1 MIAEKPLSSQDRV
14 PLPKKLAYAAPAFTL
29 AIVGIPVY
37 VYIPKFYTDVIGVSL
52 AAIGALIFL
61 VRIFDA
67 FSDPLLGLLSDRWRT
82 RWGRR
87 RPLIA
92 VGSVALSAVILFLFN
107 PPAEPGTA
115 GAAWFGVWIFLLFLF
130 WTIVQVPYEALGPE
144 ITSSFDERTALFGYR
159 DGALILGTL
168 VAASSPALVS
178 WLAGLD
184 AGAAGERSKFFW
196 ISVAYA
202 PLLTASCLWCISA
215 IREQPARVE
224 GGKAAHFLGGFG
236 EVLGNRPF
244 AILLL
249 SYTVSAFGSNLPA
262 TLILYYV
269 QYVLESPHADLFLL
283 IYFATGI
290 VCLPVWVLVSGRW
303 GKKEAWLTSM
313 VVNTGAFFAVFFL
326 GPGDGKLYGL
336 LVFISGIGFGATLA
350 LPSAMQA
357 DVIDYDELMSGQRRE
372 GLYVGF
378 WSVSKKLAAA
388 TGVGLALWLL
398 GRSGY
403 VPNVPQSEEVRW
415 MLRVL
420 YALVPCCCNV
430 LAFIIASRYPI
441 DRSAH
446 AAILKSVHEARS
458 GRTVCDPLRPSHCMS
473 WKSSSQYPGL

>member
-1 MIAEKPLSSQDRV
+1 MAAHKPQPPDERL
-14 PLPKKLAYAAPAFTL
+14 PLARKLAYAAPAFTL

-37 VYIPKFYTDVIGVSL
+37 VYIPKFYTDVVGVSL
-52 AAIGALIFL
+52 GTIGFLIFS

-67 FSDPLLGLLSDRWRT
+67 FSDPVLGFLSDRWRT

-92 VGSVALSAVILFLFN
+92 LGSLALSVSILFLFN
-107 PPAEPGTA
+107 PPAGPGTG
-115 GAAWFGVWIFLLFLF
+115 GAAWFGIWIFLLFLF
-130 WTIVQVPYEALGPE
+130 WTVVQVPYEALGPE
-144 ITSSFDERTALFGYR
+144 ITSSFDERTGLFSYR

-184 AGAAGERSKFFW
+184 AGAEGERSKFFW
-196 ISVAYA
+196 ISMAYA
-202 PLLTASCLWCISA
+202 PLLMASCLWCISV
-215 IREQPARVE
+215 IREQPARID
-224 GGKAAHFLGGFG
+224 GNNAGPLLGAFRD
-236 EVLGNRPF
+236 VLGNRPF
-244 AILLL
+244 VILLL

-290 VCLPVWVLVSGRW
+290 VCLPAWVLVSGRW

-313 VVNTGAFFAVFFL
+313 VVNTGAFVAVFFL
-326 GPGDGKLYGL
+326 GPGDGHIYGL

-357 DVIDYDELMSGQRRE
+357 DVIDYDELISGQRRE

-388 TGVGLALWLL
+388 MGVGIALWLL

-420 YALVPCCCNV
+420 YALVPSCCNV
-430 LAFIIASRYPI
+430 LAFVIASRYPI

-446 AAILKSVHEARS
+446 MAILDSVNEARS

-473 WKSSSQYPGL
+473 WRNSSQYPGL